1 MPITP
6 TNQSKNT
13 ITPTGQVKTFSIQG
27 VYGVGL
33 YGYAV
38 YGVGVAG
45 YGSVINESKSPSS
58 SITIEAGQPMGL
70 LLAITYPSQIVV
82 GSGVVNQSKS

>member
-6 TNQSKNT
+6 TNQSKST
-13 ITPTGQVKTFSIQG
+13 ITPSGQRKTG
-27 VYGVGL
+27 VYLWGDD
-33 YGYAV
+33 
-38 YGVGVAG
+38 VATWG
-45 YGSVINESKSPSS
+45 DALATWGNYFITPVNESKSPSS